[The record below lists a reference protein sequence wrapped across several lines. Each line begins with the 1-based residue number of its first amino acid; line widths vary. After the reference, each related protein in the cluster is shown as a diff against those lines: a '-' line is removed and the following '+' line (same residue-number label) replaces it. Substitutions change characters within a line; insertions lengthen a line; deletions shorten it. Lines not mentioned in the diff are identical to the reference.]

1 MTTEPAQQRTK
12 QLYGLQWNRYRIVRA
27 EEDLATFL
35 LKTGLQTDAF
45 SGKLVLDGGCGM
57 GRYARVAASLGAAV
71 VGMDLSQAAVAAQD
85 MTAEFAPH
93 VQIIRGDLLRPPLPS
108 GRFDLVY
115 SIGVLDHTPDPKAA
129 FLELAKAVRLGGRM
143 AVWVYQKQSPVVERI
158 MAAHRAVARR
168 LPVSMVERLSRWSV
182 PVGGLKRRL
191 MGSSSR
197 LIQRV
202 GVALHALTIGVSMHP
217 DPEVRACDTLDWYA
231 PRFVSHHTPDEVQ
244 GWFAEAGFTQVADPT
259 VGQAHFHAGQGQGVH
274 MIGIKPLL
282 SEYYQTKFD
291 IHDFQGNWPQAF
303 AVITAFQTTGE
314 TWSAEKNESQNAMLH
329 QELSDGQKWIQKVTG
344 HLGSHAEPG
353 WTVEMSFEEACRMGA
368 KYQQDAIFYIENGE
382 LFVASC
388 TAREK
393 CRVGRWDAALARQS

>member
-35 LKTGLQTDAF
+35 LKTGLQTNAF

-85 MTAEFAPH
+85 MTAEFALH

-108 GRFDLVY
+108 NRFDLVY
-115 SIGVLDHTPDPKAA
+115 SIGVLDHTPDPRTA
-129 FLELAKAVRLGGRM
+129 FLELAKAVKPGGRM

-158 MAAHRAVARR
+158 MAVHRAVARR
-168 LPVSMVERLSRWSV
+168 LPVWLVERLSRWSV

-191 MGSSSR
+191 MGSPNKV
-197 LIQRV
+197 IQRL

-231 PRFVSHHTPDEVQ
+231 PRYVSHHTHEEVR
-244 GWFAEAGFTQVADPT
+244 GWFAEAGFSQAADPT
-259 VGQAHFHAGQGQGVH
+259 LGQAHFHAGQGQGVH
-274 MIGIKPLL
+274 MMGIKPLL
-282 SEYYQTKFD
+282 SDYYKTKFD

-303 AVITAFQTTGE
+303 AIITAFQTTGE
-314 TWSAEKNESQNAMLH
+314 TWSAEKNESQNTILH
-329 QELSDGQKWIQKVTG
+329 QWLTEKQVWTQQLTGFLSQ
-344 HLGSHAEPG
+344 HSEPG
-353 WTVEMSFEEACRMGA
+353 WAVELPFEEACRIGDTF
-368 KYQQDAIFYIENGE
+368 QQDAIFWVENGD

-393 CRVGRWDAALARQS
+393 CRVGRWDAALDKEL